1 MTIVLDYGQVQSAKK
16 MADGSYRIF
25 GRIAVADR
33 SMTYLNAD
41 GSTRKEQISRKELF
55 KPESTDSLKIQTIT
69 YPHST
74 EDLTPD
80 TYQKFAA
87 GSTGNLVL
95 AGVDGDF
102 LNVVGALRRRDAI
115 DAYESGIRELSPGY
129 MRTLV
134 EADGKLWQTN
144 RDYFEVALVDRARG
158 GADVRIKDGIN
169 DYARFDPSQLN
180 EQWIN
185 YWAAESVGLNQDAIE
200 KLMLSGTLSPP
211 SLVIPE
217 KITIKDTKMEPIE
230 FTIGGVK
237 LLINRTCVDAASAL
251 KSEFDKN
258 QQAAEASTK
267 SVQDA
272 IETQVALK
280 FAQDEIKAIQ
290 SQLEAA
296 KAAARDGVG
305 KTVKEIQSAAVD
317 IQMFAAT
324 GIDITV
330 AKTCLDAGDLDG
342 YKIAIVKAKFPDEVT
357 DSITLPVYYKN
368 IRAATAEK
376 VADMMGGNPFGQNMM
391 GGYGSAPQVGI
402 QQPFVMPTQLQQIM
416 GTTPNYS
423 TAINLMNSENNGFNG
438 EQQIMT
444 GTGGYNHGLPP
455 ESDKWRSA

>member
-25 GRIAVADR
+25 ARIAVADR
-33 SMTYLNAD
+33 AMIYLNPD

-55 KPESTDSLKIQTIT
+55 DPRSTDSLKIQTIT
-69 YPHST
+69 HPHST

-102 LNVVGALRRRDAI
+102 LDVVGALRRRDAI
-115 DAYESGIRELSPGY
+115 DAYEAGIREMSPGY
-129 MRTLV
+129 IRKLM

-158 GADVRIKDGIN
+158 GADVRIKDGVD
-169 DYARFDPSQLN
+169 DYARFDPAQIDA
-180 EQWIN
+180 QWIN
-185 YWAAESVGLNQDAIE
+185 YWASESIGLNQDSIDR
-200 KLMLSGTLSPP
+200 LLLSGTLSPP
-211 SLVIPE
+211 PLIIPE
-217 KITIKDTKMEPIE
+217 KITIKDKKMEPIL
-230 FTIGGVK
+230 FTIGGVQ
-237 LLINRTCVDAASAL
+237 LRIDPSCVDAASKLKTEFDRNQQVVETHEKSTRDAIATEVAL
-251 KSEFDKN
+251 KS
-258 QQAAEASTK
+258 
-267 SVQDA
+267 
-272 IETQVALK
+272 
-280 FAQDEIKAIQ
+280 AQDEVKAIQ

-296 KAAARDGVG
+296 KFAVKDGVG
-305 KTVKEIQSAAVD
+305 KAVRELQAASAD

-324 GIDITV
+324 GVDITA

-342 YKIAIVKAKFPDEVT
+342 YKTAIVKSKFPDKVI
-357 DSITLPVYYKN
+357 DSTTLPVYYECFQ
-368 IRAATAEK
+368 ADAAEK
-376 VADMMGGNPFGQNMM
+376 VKDMGGNPFGQTMM
-391 GGYGSAPQVGI
+391 GGYGSSPQPGL

-416 GTTPNYS
+416 GMTPNYG

-438 EQQIMT
+438 EQQIMA
-444 GTGGYNHGLPP
+444 GIGGYGHGLPP